1 VADTRVFE
9 LRTYQALP
17 GRLDALQAR
26 FRDHTMGLFAR
37 HGIEV
42 VVFCRPTDG
51 ERARDTLT
59 YLLAFP
65 DRAAAEAS
73 WTKFRADPEW
83 IAAKAASEADGDI
96 VDHMDS
102 TFLAPTDYSPLS

>member
-1 VADTRVFE
+1 MAGTRVFE

-26 FRDHTMGLFAR
+26 FRDHTVRLFAR

-51 ERARDTLT
+51 ERAHDTLT

-73 WTKFRADPEW
+73 WTAFRAEPEW
-83 IAAKAASEADGDI
+83 VAAKAASEVDGDL
-96 VDHMDS
+96 VDHIDS